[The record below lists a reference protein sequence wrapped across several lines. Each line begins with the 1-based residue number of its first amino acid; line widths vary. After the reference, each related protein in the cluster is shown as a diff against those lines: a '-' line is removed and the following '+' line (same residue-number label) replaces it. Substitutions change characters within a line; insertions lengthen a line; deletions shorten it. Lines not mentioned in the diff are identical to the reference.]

1 MNTRAAIGI
10 CMNAVRILI
19 SYFNIIKSQKIT
31 LIQDRDNRQWQNCQF
46 IQVVLFFDCYW
57 LV

>member
-31 LIQDRDNRQWQNCQF
+31 LIQGRDNRQWQNYQF
-46 IQVVLFFDCYW
+46 IQVVLFFDC
-57 LV
+57 